1 MAKISEDEVRRLVEN
16 IRMGLGEDAEINS
29 WIEQIRE
36 SVPNREVIKAIMAGP
51 DATID
56 DIMKNLYTTNVI
68 QL

>member
-1 MAKISEDEVRRLVEN
+1 
-16 IRMGLGEDAEINS
+16 MGLGEDAEINS

-51 DATID
+51 EATID
-56 DIMKNLYTTNVI
+56 DIIKNLYTTNVI

>member
-1 MAKISEDEVRRLVEN
+1 MAKISEEEVRRLVEN
-16 IRMGLGEDAEINS
+16 IRMGLGEDAERNS

-56 DIMKNLYTTNVI
+56 DIIKNLYTTNVI

>member
-1 MAKISEDEVRRLVEN
+1 
-16 IRMGLGEDAEINS
+16 EDAEINS

-56 DIMKNLYTTNVI
+56 DQCHLLKQIYMKNLKTASFYPCYYSQSI
-68 QL
+68 C

>member
-1 MAKISEDEVRRLVEN
+1 MAKISEEEVRRLVEN
-16 IRMGLGEDAEINS
+16 IRMELGEDAEINS

-56 DIMKNLYTTNVI
+56 DIIKNLYTTNVI